1 MIPAIQSVFLNQNG
15 IKLEINKGEVCRTI
29 PKYLKLG
36 NTLLNK
42 TWIKG
47 GIKMEI
53 RDQFYW
59 M

>member
-53 RDQFYW
+53 RNQFY
-59 M
+59 